1 MLETASLASGSSGNS
16 YFVKNE
22 EGVFI
27 FDLGINVKRLKEN
40 LEEFGISISDVKAI
54 FISHEH
60 SDHISG
66 LKTFVKYYPDIP
78 IFISLKTYRVI
89 KDSMPAESFVF
100 FDSNSTLKF
109 KCFEVELP
117 LKLHDAVEPV
127 FFKVKTDDGIVSII
141 TDFGFPNKEII
152 KAISESKVL
161 FLESNYDERMLEE
174 GRYPES
180 LKQRIRSHTGHFSN
194 CDSGRLLNLHVSEKL
209 NYLILSHIS
218 ENSNTYELA
227 FKTVS
232 KIIGKRGF
240 KIITATQKKPASLI
254 KIS

>member
-27 FDLGINVKRLKEN
+27 FDLGISVKRLKEN
-40 LEEFGISISDVKAI
+40 LEKFGIDILDIRAV

-60 SDHISG
+60 GDHVKG
-66 LKTFVKYYPDIP
+66 LKTFVKYYPNIP
-78 IFISLKTYRVI
+78 VFISLKTYRQI
-89 KDSMPAESFVF
+89 KDSIPAESFVF
-100 FDSNSTLKF
+100 FDTGDSLKF
-109 KCFEVELP
+109 KYFEVELP
-117 LKLHDAVEPV
+117 PKLHDAIDPV

-152 KAISESKVL
+152 KAVSESKVL

-174 GRYPES
+174 GKYPEV

-194 CDSGRLLNLHVSEKL
+194 CDSGRLLDLHVGENLK
-209 NYLILSHIS
+209 YLILSHIS

-232 KIIGKRGF
+232 KIVGNRDF
-240 KIITATQKKPASLI
+240 KIITATQKEPVSLI